1 VSGPRVSLSVDG
13 ILVLEEALP
22 SPLQGDQGGL
32 FAGGTAARKCLE
44 IKDPYRRYDRLLYN
58 VALHSGQQGSL
69 VPKPPSKSFTLRIKY
84 PDPDSAGRL
93 SDHVSLPEVISSD
106 RMSKSM
112 LPLPSFADA

>member
-1 VSGPRVSLSVDG
+1 
-13 ILVLEEALP
+13 
-22 SPLQGDQGGL
+22 
-32 FAGGTAARKCLE
+32 
-44 IKDPYRRYDRLLYN
+44 
-58 VALHSGQQGSL
+58 

-112 LPLPSFADA
+112 LPPSPTLKIHTSLRGPMGGKLR